1 MLSQSLTIH
10 DEREL
15 MRGLALMDM
24 RKIYDE
30 APKYAVQVLPDFP
43 PLTQLQSVT
52 FIGSFAWTCPAEDW
66 KIIKSKNA
74 ISLFDGWLTPA
85 EVARYYITARYG
97 RPGRLTSQQYNEVM
111 RQRSAPLYAVPCE
124 VDKAVYIDLKSA
136 YWSILQVIG
145 WDVDYMPGKWLAVKS
160 SVQDFPLPKH
170 KLARNCL
177 VSTGLVGNS
186 KMWDGSRLI
195 FRAKRNPLTNMMLWA
210 AVQDTLNCIADDMVR
225 AGALYVHTDGYILR
239 DQDAAAG
246 IQVLND
252 WGLVGTV
259 REEGKAKILGVGTYE
274 IGSHRNAR
282 VGFKAGRKFSKIDA
296 RFKTFLKPRFTGF
309 SSRVELILG

>member
-1 MLSQSLTIH
+1 MQYPSLTIH

-15 MRGLALMDM
+15 MRGIALMDM
-24 RKIYDE
+24 KNVFDE
-30 APKYAVQVLPDFP
+30 GKRYTPKVVIDFP
-43 PLTQLQSVT
+43 KLTDLQSMT

-66 KIIKSKNA
+66 KLIKSKNA
-74 ISLFDGWLTPA
+74 ISLWETWVTPA
-85 EVARYYITARYG
+85 DVARFYIQSRYG
-97 RPGRLTSQQYNEVM
+97 RPGRLTSQQYHEIM
-111 RQRSAPLYAVPCE
+111 RQRSAPLYAEPCE
-124 VDKAVYIDLKSA
+124 LPKAVYIDLKSA

-160 SVQDFPLPKH
+160 SVQDFPLYKH

-177 VSTGLVGNS
+177 VSVGLVGNS
-186 KMWDGSRLI
+186 KIWDGSQLI
-195 FRAKRNPLTNMMLWA
+195 FRSKRNPLTNMMLWA

-225 AGALYVHTDGYILR
+225 AGALYVHTDGYIFR
-239 DQDAAAG
+239 EQDAPTG

-252 WGLVGTV
+252 WGLVGTI

-296 RFKTFLKPRFTGF
+296 RFKGFLKPRFTRF
-309 SSRVELILG
+309 SQEVSLILG